1 MYLQSRFATKLK
13 HQAYLIAF
21 SGGLDSSV
29 LLHLFAKQREIQ
41 PHLALRAIHI
51 HHGLS
56 PNADNWAAH
65 CQHICDQLQIPLIIE
80 NVEIDTQNG
89 IEQGA
94 REARYQA
101 IAKYRKADEI
111 VAAAHHLQDQTETFF
126 LALKRGSGIQ
136 GLSAMQYESAVY
148 NLPIFRPLLEFNRSE
163 LLSYAKQHQL
173 HWIEDESNTDNRFER
188 NFLRNHILPQ
198 LRQRWD
204 FWDQAVARS
213 AQHCYEQQQLIN
225 ELLLPEFEQNYHK
238 TDRTFSLINF
248 AEHSENKQNALLRM
262 WLAKLQQP
270 MPSQVQLKEIV
281 QNVIFADNDRNP
293 QFLLNQKVIRRY
305 QQRLYLT
312 EKLADLTDF
321 NQELQVGEKILLP
334 DNLGALTLYKT
345 ADFLT
350 ALWQTENQSYQSHL
364 SLTTQKIEVRFGYS
378 QPIKLVGDNHH
389 RDIKK
394 IWQQYKVPPW
404 QRSRIPLI
412 FYGGELQSAVGF
424 FQLLT
429 STNETT

>member
-1 MYLQSRFATKLK
+1 MNLQSRFAAKLK
-13 HQAYLIAF
+13 HNAYLIAF
-21 SGGLDSSV
+21 SGGLDSTA
-29 LLHLFAKQREIQ
+29 LLYLFAKQREIQ
-41 PHLALRAIHI
+41 PHLKLRAIHI

-56 PNADNWAAH
+56 KNADHWAIH
-65 CQHICDQLQIPLIIE
+65 CKQICDQLEIPLIIE
-80 NVEIDTQNG
+80 KVKIDPQNG

-101 IAKYRKADEI
+101 IQQHRQSEEM
-111 VAAAHHLQDQTETFF
+111 VATAHHLQDQTETFF

-136 GLSAMQYESAVY
+136 GLSAMQRENAVY

-163 LLSYAKQHQL
+163 LLTYAKQHQL
-173 HWIEDESNTDNRFER
+173 HWIEDESNADNRFER

-225 ELLLPEFEQNYHK
+225 ELLQPEFEQNYHK

-270 MPSQVQLKEIV
+270 MPSQLQLKEIV

-293 QFLLNQKVIRRY
+293 QFLLNQKIIRRY

-312 EKLADLTDF
+312 DKFADVTDFCQEIQWGEKLD
-321 NQELQVGEKILLP
+321 LP
-334 DNLGALTLYKT
+334 DNLGILELCKT
-345 ADFLT
+345 TDFLT
-350 ALWQTENQSYQSHL
+350 ALWTTENQIYQTDL
-364 SLTTQKIEVRFGYS
+364 PLTTQKIRIKFGYAK
-378 QPIKLVGDNHH
+378 PVRLLGDNHH

-394 IWQQYKVPPW
+394 VWQNLGVPTW

-412 FYGGELQSAVGF
+412 FYGEQLKSAVGF
-424 FQLLT
+424 FT
-429 STNETT
+429 IYE

>member
-1 MYLQSRFATKLK
+1 MK
-13 HQAYLIAF
+13 
-21 SGGLDSSV
+21 
-29 LLHLFAKQREIQ
+29 
-41 PHLALRAIHI
+41 
-51 HHGLS
+51 
-56 PNADNWAAH
+56 
-65 CQHICDQLQIPLIIE
+65 
-80 NVEIDTQNG
+80 IDAQNG

-101 IAKYRKADEI
+101 IAKHRKADEI
-111 VAAAHHLQDQTETFF
+111 LVTAHHLQDQTETFF

-136 GLSAMQYESAVY
+136 GLSAMQPESAVY
-148 NLPIFRPLLEFNRSE
+148 NLPIFRPLLDFSRAE
-163 LLSYAKQHQL
+163 LLAYAEQHQL
-173 HWIEDESNTDNRFER
+173 SWVEDESNADNRFER
-188 NFLRNHILPQ
+188 NFLRNEILPQ

-204 FWDQAVARS
+204 FWDLAVARS

-225 ELLLPEFEQNYHK
+225 ELLQPEFEQNYDKIH
-238 TDRTFSLINF
+238 RTFDVSTFSN
-248 AEHSENKQNALLRM
+248 HSKNKQNALLRM
-262 WLAKLQQP
+262 WLAKLEQP
-270 MPSQVQLKEIV
+270 MPSQLQLDEIV
-281 QNVIFADNDRNP
+281 QKVIFAKADSNP
-293 QFLLNQKVIRRY
+293 QFQLNNKIIRRY

-321 NQELQVGEKILLP
+321 HQELQVGEKILLP
-334 DNLGALTLYKT
+334 DNLGALTLCKT

-364 SLTTQKIEVRFGYS
+364 PLTTQKIEVKFGYS
-378 QPIKLVGDNHH
+378 QPVKLVGDNHH

-404 QRSRIPLI
+404 QRNRIPLI